1 MIERFLATNAFKTF
15 TAMLDTQIKFINVPG
30 LNNSDDWHWQ
40 TLWEEQNPSNFVR
53 VTQED
58 WNNPEKDKWVVGLKK
73 TIENIK
79 EPVVLVAHSLGC
91 MTVAHYAQQFETNAH
106 ILGALLVAPP
116 DVEEYNN
123 AKLNS
128 FAPIPKTKLAFKSV
142 VVGSTNDNYCPIDKA
157 QKMAD
162 YWGSKFINIGT
173 KGHINSDSDLG
184 TWTQG
189 KSLLRDLIFQKD

>member
-1 MIERFLATNAFKTF
+1 
-15 TAMLDTQIKFINVPG
+15 MLDTQIKFINVPG

-40 TLWEEQNPSNFVR
+40 TLWEEQSPSNFVR
-53 VTQED
+53 VSQED
-58 WNNPEKDKWVVGLKK
+58 WDNPEKDKWVRSLKN

-79 EPVVLVAHSLGC
+79 EPIVLVAHSLGC
-91 MTVAHYAQQFETNAH
+91 MTVAHYAQEFKSNAH

-116 DVEEYNN
+116 DVEEFTN

-128 FAPIPKTKLAFKSV
+128 FAPVPTTKLAFRSV
-142 VVGSTNDNYCPIDKA
+142 VVGSTNDNYCTIDKA

-184 TWTQG
+184 AWTQG
-189 KSLLRDLIFQKD
+189 KSLLRALIFNKD